1 MKKVTGIILALLI
14 ATSLNSFALDIPLMD
29 MRNKIFEESKVMK
42 KKLANSKDII
52 FLNSMWDSC
61 VIAINQLDAYFSLV
75 GIFNTIKKENLTE
88 ASVGYLIS
96 WLNQTKQTNELN
108 IKNLNSLTSTFEA
121 RTKLYKAKLT
131 NIFTELDSHITKELE
146 KLSLLQRSLQKTKP
160 GKKP

>member
-1 MKKVTGIILALLI
+1 MKKLTGIILALLI
-14 ATSLNSFALDIPLMD
+14 ATSLNSFASDIPLMD

-52 FLNSMWDSC
+52 LLNSMWDSC

-108 IKNLNSLTSTFEA
+108 IKSLNSLASTLEA
-121 RTKLYKAKLT
+121 RTKLYKTKLT
-131 NIFTELDSHITKELE
+131 NIFTELNSHITKELE
-146 KLSLLQRSLQKTKP
+146 RLSLLQRSLQKTNS